1 MTREEIIQFV
11 IDGGKEFGEDY
22 TLKGLEN
29 MPDEEL
35 KKQVEWVDYLLGK

>member
-1 MTREEIIQFV
+1 MIQFV
-11 IDGGKEFGEDY
+11 IDGRKEFGEDY

>member
-1 MTREEIIQFV
+1 MTREEMIRFV
-11 IDGGKEFGEDY
+11 IDGGKEFDEDY
-22 TLKGLEN
+22 TLKELEN

>member
-1 MTREEIIQFV
+1 MTREEMIQFV

-22 TLKGLEN
+22 TLKELEN

>member
-1 MTREEIIQFV
+1 MTREEMIRFV

-22 TLKGLEN
+22 THKQLEK
-29 MPDEEL
+29 MSDEEL

>member
-1 MTREEIIQFV
+1 MTREEMIRFV

-22 TLKGLEN
+22 TLKELEK
-29 MPDEEL
+29 MSDEEL

>member
-1 MTREEIIQFV
+1 MTREEMIQFV

-22 TLKGLEN
+22 ILKGLEN
-29 MPDEEL
+29 MSDEEL

>member
-1 MTREEIIQFV
+1 MTREEMIQFV

-22 TLKGLEN
+22 TLKELEN

-35 KKQVEWVDYLLGK
+35 KKEVGWVDYLLDK

>member
-1 MTREEIIQFV
+1 MTREEMIRFV

-22 TLKGLEN
+22 TFKELEK
-29 MPDEEL
+29 MSDEEL